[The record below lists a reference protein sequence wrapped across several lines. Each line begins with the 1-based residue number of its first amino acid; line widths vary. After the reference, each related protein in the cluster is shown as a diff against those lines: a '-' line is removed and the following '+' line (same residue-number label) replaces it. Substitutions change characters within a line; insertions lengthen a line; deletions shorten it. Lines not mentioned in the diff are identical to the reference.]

1 MFLVGIVAFSA
12 CNRLVE
18 TRHGTSLPTDMSPE
32 LSAIDSL
39 MWQRPDSALS
49 CLLPYFDTCCRDVSR
64 NVSGNINDVL
74 AGDVSGNVSTT
85 HDCHYAN
92 LLLAELLYKNDN
104 PQLNRAELLQAVDY
118 YDSLC
123 CRDAARHVSTDP
135 ILMFLD
141 ARAHYINGVG
151 YYERDSVVEACA
163 EYLKA
168 LEVMEGR
175 FEEKELVGNRAQF
188 MALSFTRLAELYSGL
203 YLHEQAIHFAKSSL
217 AFFKRYA
224 SSSTQIAWVLDE
236 IGSHYDMMLSYDSA
250 CVYYEKSIEVLHDTN
265 NLLYRDLTAHRI
277 LLSYQTDKDANTAL
291 HQFYQLL
298 ALSNSDKEYLS
309 RCLSIGDIFF
319 HESQLDSAFKY
330 LSVVYNDSESCN
342 TKKQAAEWLVNI
354 CKAQGKDSEAYEFA
368 EFLVPF
374 ANLNENNSHLKS
386 QLAELCNG
394 YEQSKQKN
402 AWQLHQQNGAV
413 KPNAFVI
420 GGIALAL
427 LLGSIY
433 FLVIYK
439 KRQNAEPDKKPKSDA
454 ATNPSQVLPSSF
466 AACYADEPIC
476 RHILAVCN
484 DKKSPI
490 KSTVPYSAY
499 SGISLDDTQM
509 AQLKK
514 AANHHYG
521 MLFEHLAKEHPE
533 LKGKDYQ
540 YCYLCL
546 LGLDNVQIAAL
557 LQKSNSTIW
566 EREKRLQKIFGCNDK
581 IAIILHG
588 MITNS

>member
-1 MFLVGIVAFSA
+1 MSLFFAA
-12 CNRLVE
+12 CARPVE
-18 TRHGTSLPTDMSPE
+18 MRHGTSLPTDMSPE

-39 MWQRPDSALS
+39 MWQRPDSALM
-49 CLLPYFDTCCRDVSR
+49 CLLPYFDTCCRDGVHT
-64 NVSGNINDVL
+64 
-74 AGDVSGNVSTT
+74 VSTT

-104 PQLNRAELLQAVDY
+104 PQLNRAELLRAVDY

-151 YYERDSVVEACA
+151 YYERDSVVEACQ

-581 IAIILHG
+581 IAIILHE